1 MLRTLDLRGIGGHR
15 DGESGPSS
23 PVCAPLA
30 RPATPH
36 VTGGEES
43 AKGEANGKGKERAA
57 APARGGT
64 GDGILRRHRHSFAV
78 LAQEHDART
87 LDLMVMV
94 LRNET
99 GARTVDWGTIMGQ
112 RYFWL
117 DTSLE
122 VGRTEDRWRVPAM
135 VQALLD
141 RGEEV
146 CLTDGS
152 RVRFPP
158 FAFYSRRLHDIRR
171 LDLMM
176 HDAAIG
182 ALRTQ
187 FSETDL
193 NAQRWAHPDDVEV
206 FIDQARCLDAQHQ
219 KARTPRARRLVGRR
233 ANVSIHPL
241 IDREYKLYR
250 RIWKNGTR
258 RPEEVP
264 PKQLRQWIKLQK
276 EIALKWP

>member
-1 MLRTLDLRGIGGHR
+1 MGANGR
-15 DGESGPSS
+15 DEG
-23 PVCAPLA
+23 
-30 RPATPH
+30 R
-36 VTGGEES
+36 
-43 AKGEANGKGKERAA
+43 GKGKERREA
-57 APARGGT
+57 APLVRAAGGRSS
-64 GDGILRRHRHSFAV
+64 GDGILRKHRHSFAV
-78 LAQEHDART
+78 LAQDHDKRT

-94 LRNET
+94 LRSET

-112 RYFWL
+112 RYFWV

-122 VGRTEDRWRVPAM
+122 VGRTEDQWRVPAM

-146 CLTDGS
+146 YLTDGT

-158 FAFYSRRLHDIRR
+158 FAVYTRRLHDIRR

-176 HDAAIG
+176 HDAATG
-182 ALRTQ
+182 DLRSQ
-187 FSETDL
+187 FTDDDM
-193 NAQRWAHPDDVEV
+193 NAQRWHNPDDVEV
-206 FIDQARCLDAQHQ
+206 FIEQAKCLDAQYR
-219 KARTPRARRLVGRR
+219 KARTPRARRQVGRR

-250 RIWKNGTR
+250 RIWKDGAR
-258 RPEEVP
+258 RPQDVP
-264 PKQLRQWIKLQK
+264 PKQLRQWIKLQN